1 MSTKYDV
8 NEEEIRKDIDAER
21 DAAIK
26 ESDKGIDE
34 IITANKTTEQ
44 SMLDKIDANTKRQE
58 EIANANTDFAIKEI
72 NQQKAQTKKDYLKE
86 QTGAYTD
93 YKKQVDP
100 YGADAEKK
108 ASAGLTNTGYAES
121 SQVSMYNQY
130 QQRITAARESYVLA
144 VQNYDNAI
152 TQARLQNSSALAEI
166 AAQAL
171 AQSLEISMS
180 FASQNNTL
188 LTEKVK
194 QRQTID
200 QNYYQR
206 YQGVI
211 EQINKENT
219 LKEQARQFEATKKLQ
234 EAQLQLQRDQFNWQK
249 SQAAKSASIKSSGGG
264 SVKKSS
270 GSKKVSAPKYIN
282 KGSVTSGY
290 NKGIKN
296 TSEAESKE
304 SNPTVNM
311 SSILALGYGPISEK
325 KLNDLVKSGKVVE
338 YEKNGQIYFKKVFN
352 G

>member
-1 MSTKYDV
+1 MDTPNYDINYDDKRFTEV
-8 NEEEIRKDIDAER
+8 ESDKN
-21 DAAIK
+21 AALK
-26 ESDKGIDE
+26 ESDKAYDDIVA
-34 IITANKTTEQ
+34 ANKKTEQ

-58 EIANANTDFAIKEI
+58 DIANANTDFAIKEI

-200 QNYYQR
+200 QNYWQR
-206 YQGVI
+206 YQDVI
-211 EQINKENT
+211 GQINTENT

-249 SQAAKSASIKSSGGG
+249 SQAAKAASISKSSGGG

-270 GSKKVSAPKYIN
+270 GSSKKKSAPTGSGITHKQEASNNVRGLGEATEYIN
-282 KGSVTSGY
+282 ALIESG
-290 NKGIKN
+290 
-296 TSEAESKE
+296 ASKDRVANE
-304 SNPTVNM
+304 
-311 SSILALGYGPISEK
+311 IALALREGAITTKEA
-325 KLNDLVKSGKVVE
+325 
-338 YEKNGQIYFKKVFN
+338 QILRNRFTPRGVQY
-352 G
+352 